1 MRDVKKKL
9 VCVLLVIVFLV
20 SSTLGVVAE
29 TNQEKLE
36 RIKSDIAITQS
47 KIDQLK
53 GNINA
58 LTAEA
63 KKIDNAIDKLEAQIA
78 DINAQIK
85 QTQID
90 LEKTIQELKIAED
103 KRIEHKKVAD
113 ERIQIM
119 YMYGN
124 MDYAQILFSSESIA
138 DLISRIDA
146 IKILMDFDKDIFE
159 ELLRIENEIAEKKQK
174 IEEDKQALE
183 AYRQDIKN
191 AYDAQVAIR
200 AEKEK
205 LMQQMYNDK
214 GTLEKILAQ
223 EQADAA
229 AIQRLIIAESVGTN
243 KDYQN
248 VKGKYMWPVPS
259 CLWISSDY
267 GYRIHPVYGIRRFHA
282 GIDIP
287 GSMGAKIVAPGN
299 GVVILARSFGGYGN
313 CIIIDMGGGVTMV
326 FGHLSSYAVSQGD
339 IVVMGQVIGYI
350 GSTGV
355 STGPHLHFE
364 VRVNGSPVDPNGWT
378 LR

>member
-1 MRDVKKKL
+1 
-9 VCVLLVIVFLV
+9 
-20 SSTLGVVAE
+20 
-29 TNQEKLE
+29 
-36 RIKSDIAITQS
+36 
-47 KIDQLK
+47 
-53 GNINA
+53 
-58 LTAEA
+58 
-63 KKIDNAIDKLEAQIA
+63 
-78 DINAQIK
+78 
-85 QTQID
+85 
-90 LEKTIQELKIAED
+90 
-103 KRIEHKKVAD
+103 
-113 ERIQIM
+113 
-119 YMYGN
+119 
-124 MDYAQILFSSESIA
+124 
-138 DLISRIDA
+138 
-146 IKILMDFDKDIFE
+146 MDFDKDIFE

-205 LMQQMYNDK
+205 LMQQMYSDK

-313 CIIIDMGGGVTMV
+313 CIIIDMG
-326 FGHLSSYAVSQGD
+326 AVLQWFWALEQLCRVARRYCSNGA
-339 IVVMGQVIGYI
+339 GNWLYR
-350 GSTGV
+350 
-355 STGPHLHFE
+355 LH
-364 VRVNGSPVDPNGWT
+364 RCVDRT
-378 LR
+378 AFAF

>member
-205 LMQQMYNDK
+205 LMQQMCNDK

>member
-9 VCVLLVIVFLV
+9 VCVLLVIVFVV

>member
-1 MRDVKKKL
+1 MRDVKKKI

-205 LMQQMYNDK
+205 LMQQMYSDK

>member
-205 LMQQMYNDK
+205 LMQQMYSDK

>member
-1 MRDVKKKL
+1 M
-9 VCVLLVIVFLV
+9 CVIGDCFLV

-159 ELLRIENEIAEKKQK
+159 ELLRIENEIAEK
-174 IEEDKQALE
+174 
-183 AYRQDIKN
+183 
-191 AYDAQVAIR
+191 
-200 AEKEK
+200 
-205 LMQQMYNDK
+205 
-214 GTLEKILAQ
+214 
-223 EQADAA
+223 
-229 AIQRLIIAESVGTN
+229 N
-243 KDYQN
+243 K
-248 VKGKYMWPVPS
+248 
-259 CLWISSDY
+259 
-267 GYRIHPVYGIRRFHA
+267 R
-282 GIDIP
+282 
-287 GSMGAKIVAPGN
+287 
-299 GVVILARSFGGYGN
+299 
-313 CIIIDMGGGVTMV
+313 
-326 FGHLSSYAVSQGD
+326 
-339 IVVMGQVIGYI
+339 
-350 GSTGV
+350 
-355 STGPHLHFE
+355 
-364 VRVNGSPVDPNGWT
+364 
-378 LR
+378 

>member
-9 VCVLLVIVFLV
+9 VCVLLVIVFVV

-313 CIIIDMGGGVTMV
+313 CIIIDMGGSVTMV

>member
-9 VCVLLVIVFLV
+9 VCVLLVIVFVV

-205 LMQQMYNDK
+205 LMQQMYSDK

>member
-9 VCVLLVIVFLV
+9 VCVLLVIVFFV

-191 AYDAQVAIR
+191 VYDAQVAIR

-229 AIQRLIIAESVGTN
+229 AIQRLIIAESVGTG

-326 FGHLSSYAVSQGD
+326 FGHLSRYAVSQGD